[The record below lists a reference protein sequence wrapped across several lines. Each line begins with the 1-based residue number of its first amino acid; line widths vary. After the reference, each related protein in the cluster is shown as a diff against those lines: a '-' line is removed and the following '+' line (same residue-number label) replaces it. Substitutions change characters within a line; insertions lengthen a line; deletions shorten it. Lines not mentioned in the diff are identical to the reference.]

1 MKNLLILLLCVAA
14 FAAAQAQTKI
24 VTYRIEGGPDT
35 FFVVDSNVRVFPG
48 GERVVEEVWR
58 PVVGRDSLKSYLA
71 TLENLAVAAENEID
85 IQKQNRKQAKEE
97 IRRIKKE
104 MEKPGGGKGNGAA
117 QTRTVLQPV
126 RVLENPGQAPA
137 ALAPGTYIWDGQ
149 TWTPEAKVEKVK
161 SSKKKS

>member
-71 TLENLAVAAENEID
+71 TLEKIAVSAEEEID

-97 IRRIKKE
+97 IRRIKRELDDK
-104 MEKPGGGKGNGAA
+104 NAS
-117 QTRTVLQPV
+117 QTRTVMQPV
-126 RVLENPGQAPA
+126 MVLENPANQPA
-137 ALAPGTYIWDGQ
+137 SLKPGIYFWDGF
-149 TWTPEAKVEKVK
+149 TWTPEAKVKKVPA
-161 SSKKKS
+161 KKKKG